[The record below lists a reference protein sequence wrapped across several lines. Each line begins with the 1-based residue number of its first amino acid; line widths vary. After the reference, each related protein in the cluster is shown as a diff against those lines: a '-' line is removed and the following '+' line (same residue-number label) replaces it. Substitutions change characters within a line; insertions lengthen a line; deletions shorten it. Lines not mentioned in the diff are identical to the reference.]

1 MEVEARGSEAQA
13 YLSLHRQSMLHE
25 TLVQSSKIK
34 KKEEE
39 ERERNEGEEKGGK
52 NILTSELSTHA

>member
-39 ERERNEGEEKGGK
+39 RERNEGEEKGGK
-52 NILTSELSTHA
+52 NILTSESPTHA